1 MNSNRIILKSLSP
14 RNWRWLLLGG
24 VVLILSVASFG
35 CDISPVPT
43 PIPANE
49 GGEFDDYDEF
59 GGVSNAESMDNS
71 LYEESEEPTLGRT
84 PAAPDNSPE
93 EETNEQIDEGGSSD
107 EGAAEGGGFTEEGGE
122 ATAGGE
128 ESGGEEGGGEVSSEE
143 DASTPPKDV
152 CGSEDEDIYD
162 EMDAGSLE
170 DDDDGSSADECW

>member
-1 MNSNRIILKSLSP
+1 
-14 RNWRWLLLGG
+14 LGG
-24 VVLILSVASFG
+24 VVLLLSVASFG

-43 PIPANE
+43 PIPADE

-59 GGVSNAESMDNS
+59 GGVSNAGSMDNS
-71 LYEESEEPTLGRT
+71 PYEESEDPTSGIT
-84 PAAPDNSPE
+84 PTAPDNSPDE
-93 EETNEQIDEGGSSD
+93 EANEQIDEGGSSD
-107 EGAAEGGGFTEEGGE
+107 EGGAEEGGFTEEGGGPPEGGE
-122 ATAGGE
+122 AAGGG
-128 ESGGEEGGGEVSSEE
+128 ESGSSEAGGEEGGGGEVNGED